1 MKDLR
6 TNKALEKYLKHLKN
20 NKEVGCP
27 LCKRE
32 GLKTF
37 KYWKVIYNRFPY
49 DRIARKHDMLVP
61 IRHIVEELLTKKEL
75 DELKSIKSGFVNDS
89 GYRFILE
96 PTIKNRSKP
105 NHFHLHLIKLK

>member
-6 TNKALEKYLKHLKN
+6 TKKALEKYIKHLKN
-20 NKEVGCP
+20 NKEDGCP
-27 LCKRE
+27 FCNRE

-49 DRIARKHDMLVP
+49 DRIAKEHHLLVP
-61 IRHIVEELLTKKEL
+61 LRHINEDVLTKKEL
-75 DELKSIKSGFVNDS
+75 DELKSIKNGFIKDLKYQYILEGVV
-89 GYRFILE
+89 GYR
-96 PTIKNRSKP
+96 SQP